1 MVSWL
6 KKLFGGADDN
16 ATAARTQAEPE
27 QPFIVNLFDD
37 RLVVHR
43 PDGQREELE
52 WQALE
57 RVVVRVSRRAPWT
70 GKAWLIL
77 VGEERPDGRQQGC
90 VTPVDAVNHEA
101 LLARLRALPGFDQ
114 AMLDNALRDARNGRT
129 RDDALCW
136 QRGEGEDAGPANAA
150 DAGRADAGG
159 ANDEP
164 AQP

>member
-6 KKLFGGADDN
+6 RKLFGGADDN
-16 ATAARTQAEPE
+16 ATASRTQAEPE

-57 RVVVRVSRRAPWT
+57 RVVARVSRRAPWT

-90 VTPVDAVNHEA
+90 VAPLDAVNHEA

-129 RDDALCW
+129 REDAVCW
-136 QRGEGEDAGPANAA
+136 QRQAQEGAA
-150 DAGRADAGG
+150 AGG

>member
-6 KKLFGGADDN
+6 RKLFGGADDN
-16 ATAARTQAEPE
+16 TTASRTQAEPE

-43 PDGQREELE
+43 PDGQREEVE

-57 RVVVRVSRRAPWT
+57 RVVARVSRRAPWT

-77 VGEERPDGRQQGC
+77 IGEERPDGRQQGC
-90 VTPVDAVNHEA
+90 VTPLDAVNHEA
-101 LLARLRALPGFDQ
+101 LLARLRAMPGFDQ
-114 AMLDNALRDARNGRT
+114 TLLDNALRDARNGRA
-129 RDDALCW
+129 REDVVCW
-136 QRGEGEDAGPANAA
+136 QRGGPESAA
-150 DAGRADAGG
+150 AGG

>member
-6 KKLFGGADDN
+6 RKLFGGADGN
-16 ATAARTQAEPE
+16 TTVSSTQSEPE

-37 RLVVHR
+37 RVVVHR

-57 RVVVRVSRRAPWT
+57 RVVARVSRRAPWT

-90 VTPVDAVNHEA
+90 VTPLDAVNHEA
-101 LLARLRALPGFDQ
+101 LLARLRALPGFNQ
-114 AMLDNALRDARNGRT
+114 AMLANAMRDARNGRT
-129 RDDALCW
+129 REDAVCW
-136 QRGEGEDAGPANAA
+136 QRGEAEAS

-159 ANDEP
+159 ANDDP

>member
-6 KKLFGGADDN
+6 RKLFGGADGN
-16 ATAARTQAEPE
+16 TTASQAHAEPE

-57 RVVVRVSRRAPWT
+57 RVVARVSRRAPWT

-90 VTPVDAVNHEA
+90 VTPLDAVNHEA

-129 RDDALCW
+129 REDAVCW
-136 QRGEGEDAGPANAA
+136 QRGDAGTAEAA
-150 DAGRADAGG
+150 GADAGG

>member
-6 KKLFGGADDN
+6 RKLFGGADGN
-16 ATAARTQAEPE
+16 TTVSSTQSEPE

-37 RLVVHR
+37 RAVVHR

-57 RVVVRVSRRAPWT
+57 RVVARVSRRAPWT

-90 VTPVDAVNHEA
+90 VTPLDAVNHEA
-101 LLARLRALPGFDQ
+101 LLARLRALPGFNQ
-114 AMLDNALRDARNGRT
+114 AMLDNAMRDARNDRT
-129 RDDALCW
+129 REDAVCW
-136 QRGEGEDAGPANAA
+136 QRGEAEAS

-159 ANDEP
+159 ANDDP

>member
-6 KKLFGGADDN
+6 RKLFGGADGN
-16 ATAARTQAEPE
+16 TTASRAQVEPD

-57 RVVVRVSRRAPWT
+57 RVVARVSRRAPWT

-90 VTPVDAVNHEA
+90 VAPLDAVNHEA

-114 AMLDNALRDARNGRT
+114 AMLDNAMRDARNGRT
-129 RDDALCW
+129 REDVVCW
-136 QRGEGEDAGPANAA
+136 QRGEAEAS

>member
-6 KKLFGGADDN
+6 RKLFGGADGN
-16 ATAARTQAEPE
+16 ATASRTQAEPE

-57 RVVVRVSRRAPWT
+57 RVVARVSRRAPWT

-77 VGEERPDGRQQGC
+77 VGEERADGRQQGC
-90 VTPVDAVNHEA
+90 VTPLDAVNHEA

-129 RDDALCW
+129 REDVVCW
-136 QRGEGEDAGPANAA
+136 QRGGPESAA
-150 DAGRADAGG
+150 AGG

>member
-6 KKLFGGADDN
+6 RKLFGGADGN
-16 ATAARTQAEPE
+16 ATASRTQAEPE

-57 RVVVRVSRRAPWT
+57 RVVARVSRRAPWT

-90 VTPVDAVNHEA
+90 VTPLDAVNHEA

-114 AMLDNALRDARNGRT
+114 ALLDNALRDARNGRT
-129 RDDALCW
+129 REDVVCW
-136 QRGEGEDAGPANAA
+136 QRQAAEGAA
-150 DAGRADAGG
+150 AGG